1 MAYQKDISAI
11 LGLSI
16 STVSKA
22 LKGYSDISEE
32 TRQRVLRT
40 AEDLDYRFQREDSVQ
55 GSVHISGAVGLIA
68 PALAQMLESGYY
80 RRMLLGMAEEAAR
93 EKRDL
98 VIMGEESAAGGMS
111 WSVRSIARRV
121 DGLCILARGE
131 DFYRGRFAQI
141 LENNFPVVSIE
152 HEAAGHIAICSGQ
165 RKNIRM
171 MLTWLK
177 SMGHCSVA
185 LTACRSPESKR
196 TGAIFRSEAEK
207 LAMGVREVEE
217 SVLVMT
223 ETVGRPED
231 LEASCVVF
239 RTCEEAEQAVRRWE
253 KAGWNVPGDI
263 SAAALEGVY
272 DGFGREMGARIA
284 CVRTDPAAIGRE
296 AVRRLIGITE
306 HPETDSGERILV
318 SGELNTGETVAD
330 LVRNTLEKVEQ
341 IRKLT

>member
-40 AEDLDYRFQREDSVQ
+40 AEDLDYRFQREDSVK

-68 PALAQMLESGYY
+68 PALMQMLESGCY
-80 RRMLLGMAEEAAR
+80 RRMLLGMTEEAAR

-121 DGLCILARGE
+121 DGLCILAREE

-141 LENNFPVVSIE
+141 LETDFPVVSIE
-152 HEAAGHIAICSGQ
+152 HEAAGHIAVCSGQ

-171 MLTWLK
+171 LLTWLK
-177 SMGHCSVA
+177 SMGHRMVVM
-185 LTACRSPESKR
+185 TACRSPESKR

-217 SVLVMT
+217 SMLAVA
-223 ETVGRPED
+223 EAVGRPED
-231 LEASCVVF
+231 LKASCVVF
-239 RTCEEAEQAVRRWE
+239 RTCKEAEQAVRRWE

-263 SAAALEGVY
+263 SVAALEGAY
-272 DGFGREMGARIA
+272 DSLEREMAGRIA
-284 CVRTDPAAIGRE
+284 CVQTDPAEIGRE
-296 AVRRLIGITE
+296 AVRRLIEITE
-306 HPETDSGERILV
+306 HPETDSGERIFV
-318 SGELNTGETVAD
+318 SGELLAGETVAD
-330 LVRNTLEKVEQ
+330 LARNTLEKV
-341 IRKLT
+341 K